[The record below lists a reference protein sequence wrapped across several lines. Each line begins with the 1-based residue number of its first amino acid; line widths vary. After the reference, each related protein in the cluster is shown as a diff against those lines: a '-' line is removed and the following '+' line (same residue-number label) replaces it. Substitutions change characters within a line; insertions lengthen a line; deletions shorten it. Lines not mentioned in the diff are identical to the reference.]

1 MKKRLMP
8 LAPFLLAACLTTL
21 LPARAAAWGGEG
33 HRITA
38 RVAWARMKPETRAA
52 VLKILDGFGSLEHA
66 STWPDTLYG
75 NPAKYGH
82 TFRWH
87 YVDIPTE
94 SDHRYSPDRDCA
106 QTAGGDCAVNAI
118 ARERLVLADDSTPA
132 FKRRAALRFVIHF
145 VGDLHQPLHCAEDN
159 NDEGGNLKPVCFMG
173 KCWESSGKNYNL
185 HRTWDKLM
193 ILHTGLTETRYV
205 EKILER
211 VAAMTGDEVAAVI
224 AGDPVAWAEDAHRVA
239 YERAYKLPATK
250 KNKKNPKKNKVYT
263 YHILGPKYHKDNIGF
278 VEDQLLRG
286 GLRLAAVLD
295 EALQ

>member
-1 MKKRLMP
+1 MIRRFAIFAAALILP
-8 LAPFLLAACLTTL
+8 QPALAYWDYGHQVVARIAEANVRPATRARIAALLRQQQLLETPTCPARTMAEASVWADCIKGLGPRFSYAASWHYQNVHVCKPFDLKAACRDGHCVSAQIERQVALLKDKTL
-21 LPARAAAWGGEG
+21 
-33 HRITA
+33 
-38 RVAWARMKPETRAA
+38 
-52 VLKILDGFGSLEHA
+52 
-66 STWPDTLYG
+66 
-75 NPAKYGH
+75 
-82 TFRWH
+82 
-87 YVDIPTE
+87 PT
-94 SDHRYSPDRDCA
+94 
-106 QTAGGDCAVNAI
+106 
-118 ARERLVLADDSTPA
+118 RERVQALA
-132 FKRRAALRFVIHF
+132 FLIHF